1 MKIKMIKKSKKIK
14 NIKNIKTQVA
24 AALMM
29 GMSSFSYADSAMV
42 DKADAMVV
50 KLNNNQTVV
59 VQLSNSDP
67 NRLFVK
73 NDKINSAN
81 CLQGFCG
88 VSYDPSGSVYLT
100 LGEAARYSS
109 GLSIFLSTE
118 SGQHFT
124 VIGMPVRTVGKT
136 VEFSISGGSSVKARE
151 FEKKTPYQEML
162 VQMIT
167 EMINYREGEPLS
179 EGWTVTD
186 IPNDQSITPDQT
198 GLLIQPIQIFTG
210 GLFQGVV
217 YSVKNATDQ
226 FVRLTPKQF
235 YQRSMVAGALSQ
247 MVLKKGEMG
256 YFYGVIQSS
265 ENP

>member
-1 MKIKMIKKSKKIK
+1 
-14 NIKNIKTQVA
+14 
-24 AALMM
+24 
-29 GMSSFSYADSAMV
+29 
-42 DKADAMVV
+42 
-50 KLNNNQTVV
+50 
-59 VQLSNSDP
+59 
-67 NRLFVK
+67 
-73 NDKINSAN
+73 
-81 CLQGFCG
+81 
-88 VSYDPSGSVYLT
+88 
-100 LGEAARYSS
+100 
-109 GLSIFLSTE
+109 
-118 SGQHFT
+118 
-124 VIGMPVRTVGKT
+124 
-136 VEFSISGGSSVKARE
+136 
-151 FEKKTPYQEML
+151 
-162 VQMIT
+162 MIT